1 MNPEII
7 RIIRNILAVI
17 VGLFIGSYV
26 NMAIITYGSSYFPLP
41 ESVNPQDIE
50 SIKANMH
57 LYGFNNFIIPWL
69 AHAVGTLVGAI
80 IAALLAASHKI
91 YMAITVG
98 VVFLIGGIMMVVMI
112 PQTPIWFILADLGL
126 AYIPMAWIGAKIAS
140 KFSKN

>member
-1 MNPEII
+1 MNPEVI

-26 NMAIITYGSSYFPLP
+26 NMAIITYGSPYFPLP
-41 ESVNPQDIE
+41 EVVNPQDIE
-50 SIKANMH
+50 SIKSNMH

-69 AHAVGTLVGAI
+69 AHAVGTLV
-80 IAALLAASHKI
+80 

-112 PQTPIWFILADLGL
+112 PQTPIWFILADLVL
-126 AYIPMAWIGAKIAS
+126 AYLPMAWIGGKIAGNR
-140 KFSKN
+140 F